1 MLTPEY
7 FENKEDRMLEMFREL
22 EMFLLEDV
30 SKRLLKAGEMSGTA
44 DRNIWKTMQLGVQQ
58 EEILKQL
65 SALTGK
71 TTKELRNL
79 LEDAVMTSWESDR
92 AILEKM
98 GVATASPLENPD
110 FMRVINAQLKK
121 SKGELYNLTRSTM
134 RQAQKDLIQLL
145 DQADMRVASG
155 AQSYSSAICQILD
168 EYAGRGIK
176 VEYARRSISL
186 EAAVRM
192 CVVTSMNQTT
202 AQLTNAYIE
211 EAAAEYV
218 LVSAHAGARYDPKH
232 PNDYHSH
239 DHWQGKVYKIQGSEE
254 GYPNLLEETG
264 YDIRDGVGIVVEPEG
279 LHGYNCRHSHQ
290 PWIKGLRNPYVDENG
305 NLKIDTEESR
315 KLYDLKQ
322 KQRAMER
329 SVRKTKRQL
338 LEKQTQI
345 DLVAEMDVKP
355 LLQADYDRLAYKLR
369 EQNKAYNSFCE
380 ENELTKDTD
389 RLKVA
394 GFKKKQA
401 SAANGRATAYQN
413 AEEKVLQV
421 RSGTQKM
428 KPAPIFEH
436 KPAEIDY
443 RAEKVTFKDLQSW
456 KKSIGK
462 VTDDEYSIISGMN
475 DAGYIRNANAYKI
488 NKAMREGT
496 VSELSDASKKTIETL
511 KEVINKNES
520 EMDAVL
526 IRKVDRD
533 YLKNVFGIDHKNL
546 SDVIEELNS
555 KKVGEIITE
564 KGFVSTSYK
573 EAKNLNNNDDVWLD
587 IYAPKG
593 TKMFLTK
600 NREESEIILQAGT
613 KFEFKGATLTDDNKI
628 KLLVDVKNST
638 DSVKP
643 LENTAKD
650 SKIDLDLQFF
660 AKKHKPKKVPNDDP
674 LWDSLVKGDV
684 KQQMEDGIFE
694 WEHGGYDYLIEFKD
708 KYTYDILSKKKKPNI
723 HE

>member
-71 TTKELRNL
+71 TTKELKDL

-110 FMRVINAQLKK
+110 FMRVINAQFKK

-134 RQAQKDLIQLL
+134 HQAQKDLIQLL

-155 AQSYSSAICQILD
+155 VQSYSSAICQILD

-176 VEYARRSISL
+176 VEYAKRSISL

-232 PNDYHSH
+232 PDDYHSH
-239 DHWQGKVYKIQGSEE
+239 DHWQGKIYKIQGSEQ

-264 YDIRDGVGIVVEPEG
+264 YDIRDGVGVVVEPEG

-338 LEKQTQI
+338 LEKKTQI

-380 ENELTKDTD
+380 DNDLTKDTD

-413 AEEKVLQV
+413 A
-421 RSGTQKM
+421 
-428 KPAPIFEH
+428 
-436 KPAEIDY
+436 
-443 RAEKVTFKDLQSW
+443 AEKNQAKP
-456 KKSIGK
+456 
-462 VTDDEYSIISGMN
+462 
-475 DAGYIRNANAYKI
+475 
-488 NKAMREGT
+488 
-496 VSELSDASKKTIETL
+496 SKT
-511 KEVINKNES
+511 
-520 EMDAVL
+520 
-526 IRKVDRD
+526 
-533 YLKNVFGIDHKNL
+533 
-546 SDVIEELNS
+546 
-555 KKVGEIITE
+555 
-564 KGFVSTSYK
+564 
-573 EAKNLNNNDDVWLD
+573 
-587 IYAPKG
+587 
-593 TKMFLTK
+593 
-600 NREESEIILQAGT
+600 
-613 KFEFKGATLTDDNKI
+613 
-628 KLLVDVKNST
+628 
-638 DSVKP
+638 
-643 LENTAKD
+643 LENTDKG
-650 SKIDLDLQFF
+650 STMDLNLQFF
-660 AKKHKPKKVPNDDP
+660 AKSSKDYATVVLPKVEYAHVMSELNTHLSDEQRKQKVVTKAIGNYIYTIENNGFDNYRIIGKEEIDP
-674 LWDSLVKGDV
+674 DVLEWWD
-684 KQQMEDGIFE
+684 E
-694 WEHGGYDYLIEFKD
+694 
-708 KYTYDILSKKKKPNI
+708 
-723 HE
+723 

>member
-71 TTKELRNL
+71 TTKELKDL

-134 RQAQKDLIQLL
+134 HQAQKDLIQLL

-155 AQSYSSAICQILD
+155 VQSYSSAICQILD

-380 ENELTKDTD
+380 DNDLTKDTD

-413 AEEKVLQV
+413 A
-421 RSGTQKM
+421 
-428 KPAPIFEH
+428 
-436 KPAEIDY
+436 
-443 RAEKVTFKDLQSW
+443 AEKNQ
-456 KKSIGK
+456 
-462 VTDDEYSIISGMN
+462 
-475 DAGYIRNANAYKI
+475 ANSSKI
-488 NKAMREGT
+488 LENT
-496 VSELSDASKKTIETL
+496 
-511 KEVINKNES
+511 
-520 EMDAVL
+520 
-526 IRKVDRD
+526 
-533 YLKNVFGIDHKNL
+533 
-546 SDVIEELNS
+546 
-555 KKVGEIITE
+555 
-564 KGFVSTSYK
+564 
-573 EAKNLNNNDDVWLD
+573 
-587 IYAPKG
+587 
-593 TKMFLTK
+593 
-600 NREESEIILQAGT
+600 
-613 KFEFKGATLTDDNKI
+613 
-628 KLLVDVKNST
+628 VKNST
-638 DSVKP
+638 IKLTIVKDAIDSGKVSKTININKQDRHIKGSDGYIMGRSYIKGNIEDAQKLVDELSGTGKP
-643 LENTAKD
+643 IID
-650 SKIDLDLQFF
+650 SKGNWTNKERVEASETLGVHVNPDDNSETET
-660 AKKHKPKKVPNDDP
+660 KKATIVYSKTGSHIIPR
-674 LWDSLVKGDV
+674 
-684 KQQMEDGIFE
+684 
-694 WEHGGYDYLIEFKD
+694 KD
-708 KYTYDILSKKKKPNI
+708 
-723 HE
+723 ERQ

>member
-71 TTKELRNL
+71 TTKELRDL

-98 GVATASPLENPD
+98 GVATDSPLENPD

-155 AQSYSSAICQILD
+155 VQSYSSAICQILD
-168 EYAGRGIK
+168 EYAGKGIK
-176 VEYARRSISL
+176 VEYAKRSISL

-232 PNDYHSH
+232 PADYHSH
-239 DHWQGKVYKIQGSEE
+239 DHWQGKIYKIQGSEE

-264 YDIRDGVGIVVEPEG
+264 YDIRDGVGVVVEPEG

-380 ENELTKDTD
+380 DNELTKDTD

-413 AEEKVLQV
+413 A
-421 RSGTQKM
+421 
-428 KPAPIFEH
+428 
-436 KPAEIDY
+436 
-443 RAEKVTFKDLQSW
+443 
-456 KKSIGK
+456 
-462 VTDDEYSIISGMN
+462 
-475 DAGYIRNANAYKI
+475 
-488 NKAMREGT
+488 
-496 VSELSDASKKTIETL
+496 
-511 KEVINKNES
+511 
-520 EMDAVL
+520 
-526 IRKVDRD
+526 
-533 YLKNVFGIDHKNL
+533 
-546 SDVIEELNS
+546 
-555 KKVGEIITE
+555 TE
-564 KGFVSTSYK
+564 K
-573 EAKNLNNNDDVWLD
+573 D
-587 IYAPKG
+587 
-593 TKMFLTK
+593 
-600 NREESEIILQAGT
+600 QA
-613 KFEFKGATLTDDNKI
+613 NSSKI
-628 KLLVDVKNST
+628 
-638 DSVKP
+638 
-643 LENTAKD
+643 LENTVKSSTIKSTIVKDAIDSGKVSKTININKQNRHIKGSDGYIMGRSYIKGNIEDAQKLVDELSGTGKPIID
-650 SKIDLDLQFF
+650 SKGNWTNKERVEASETLGVHVNPDDNSETET
-660 AKKHKPKKVPNDDP
+660 KKATIVYSKTGSHIIPR
-674 LWDSLVKGDV
+674 
-684 KQQMEDGIFE
+684 
-694 WEHGGYDYLIEFKD
+694 KD
-708 KYTYDILSKKKKPNI
+708 
-723 HE
+723 ERQ

>member
-71 TTKELRNL
+71 TTKELRDL

-155 AQSYSSAICQILD
+155 VQSYSSAICQILD
-168 EYAGRGIK
+168 EYAGKGIK

-264 YDIRDGVGIVVEPEG
+264 YDIRDGVGVVVEPEG

-380 ENELTKDTD
+380 DNELTKDTD

-413 AEEKVLQV
+413 A
-421 RSGTQKM
+421 
-428 KPAPIFEH
+428 
-436 KPAEIDY
+436 
-443 RAEKVTFKDLQSW
+443 
-456 KKSIGK
+456 
-462 VTDDEYSIISGMN
+462 
-475 DAGYIRNANAYKI
+475 
-488 NKAMREGT
+488 
-496 VSELSDASKKTIETL
+496 
-511 KEVINKNES
+511 
-520 EMDAVL
+520 
-526 IRKVDRD
+526 
-533 YLKNVFGIDHKNL
+533 
-546 SDVIEELNS
+546 
-555 KKVGEIITE
+555 TE
-564 KGFVSTSYK
+564 K
-573 EAKNLNNNDDVWLD
+573 D
-587 IYAPKG
+587 
-593 TKMFLTK
+593 
-600 NREESEIILQAGT
+600 QA
-613 KFEFKGATLTDDNKI
+613 NSSKI
-628 KLLVDVKNST
+628 
-638 DSVKP
+638 
-643 LENTAKD
+643 LENTVKSSTIKSTIVKDAIDSGKVSKTININKQNRHIKGSDGYIMGRSYIKGNIEDAQKLVDELSGTGKPIID
-650 SKIDLDLQFF
+650 SKGNWTNKERVEASETLGVHVNPDDNSETET
-660 AKKHKPKKVPNDDP
+660 KKATIVYSKTGSHIIPR
-674 LWDSLVKGDV
+674 
-684 KQQMEDGIFE
+684 
-694 WEHGGYDYLIEFKD
+694 KD
-708 KYTYDILSKKKKPNI
+708 
-723 HE
+723 ERQ

>member
-71 TTKELRNL
+71 TTKELRDL

-155 AQSYSSAICQILD
+155 VQSYSSAICQILD

-176 VEYARRSISL
+176 VEYAKRSISL

-232 PNDYHSH
+232 PDDYHSH

-380 ENELTKDTD
+380 DNELTKDTD

-413 AEEKVLQV
+413 A
-421 RSGTQKM
+421 
-428 KPAPIFEH
+428 
-436 KPAEIDY
+436 
-443 RAEKVTFKDLQSW
+443 AEKDQ
-456 KKSIGK
+456 
-462 VTDDEYSIISGMN
+462 
-475 DAGYIRNANAYKI
+475 ANSSKI
-488 NKAMREGT
+488 
-496 VSELSDASKKTIETL
+496 
-511 KEVINKNES
+511 
-520 EMDAVL
+520 
-526 IRKVDRD
+526 
-533 YLKNVFGIDHKNL
+533 
-546 SDVIEELNS
+546 
-555 KKVGEIITE
+555 
-564 KGFVSTSYK
+564 
-573 EAKNLNNNDDVWLD
+573 
-587 IYAPKG
+587 
-593 TKMFLTK
+593 
-600 NREESEIILQAGT
+600 
-613 KFEFKGATLTDDNKI
+613 
-628 KLLVDVKNST
+628 
-638 DSVKP
+638 
-643 LENTAKD
+643 LENTVKSSTIKSTIVKDAIDSGKVSKTININKQNRHIKGSDGYIMGRSYIKGNIEDTQKLVDELSGTGKPIID
-650 SKIDLDLQFF
+650 SKGNWTNKERVEASETLGVHVNPDDNSETET
-660 AKKHKPKKVPNDDP
+660 KKATIVYSKTGSHIIPR
-674 LWDSLVKGDV
+674 
-684 KQQMEDGIFE
+684 
-694 WEHGGYDYLIEFKD
+694 KD
-708 KYTYDILSKKKKPNI
+708 
-723 HE
+723 ERQ

>member
-71 TTKELRNL
+71 TTKELRDL

-110 FMRVINAQLKK
+110 FMCVINAQLKK

-134 RQAQKDLIQLL
+134 HQAQKDLIQLL

-155 AQSYSSAICQILD
+155 VQSYSSAICQILD

-211 EAAAEYV
+211 EAAVEYV

-380 ENELTKDTD
+380 DNDLTKDTD

-413 AEEKVLQV
+413 A
-421 RSGTQKM
+421 
-428 KPAPIFEH
+428 
-436 KPAEIDY
+436 
-443 RAEKVTFKDLQSW
+443 AEKNQ
-456 KKSIGK
+456 
-462 VTDDEYSIISGMN
+462 
-475 DAGYIRNANAYKI
+475 ANSSKI
-488 NKAMREGT
+488 LENT
-496 VSELSDASKKTIETL
+496 
-511 KEVINKNES
+511 
-520 EMDAVL
+520 
-526 IRKVDRD
+526 
-533 YLKNVFGIDHKNL
+533 
-546 SDVIEELNS
+546 
-555 KKVGEIITE
+555 
-564 KGFVSTSYK
+564 
-573 EAKNLNNNDDVWLD
+573 
-587 IYAPKG
+587 
-593 TKMFLTK
+593 
-600 NREESEIILQAGT
+600 
-613 KFEFKGATLTDDNKI
+613 
-628 KLLVDVKNST
+628 VKNST
-638 DSVKP
+638 IKLTIVKDAIDSGKVSKTININKQDRHIKGSDGYIMGRSYIKGNIEDAQKLVDELSGTGKP
-643 LENTAKD
+643 IID
-650 SKIDLDLQFF
+650 SKGNWTNKERVEASETLGVHVNPDDNSETET
-660 AKKHKPKKVPNDDP
+660 KKATIVYSKTGSHIIPR
-674 LWDSLVKGDV
+674 
-684 KQQMEDGIFE
+684 
-694 WEHGGYDYLIEFKD
+694 KD
-708 KYTYDILSKKKKPNI
+708 
-723 HE
+723 ERQ

>member
-65 SALTGK
+65 SAMTGK
-71 TTKELRNL
+71 TTKELKDL

-92 AILEKM
+92 DILEKM

-155 AQSYSSAICQILD
+155 VQSYSSAICQILD
-168 EYAGRGIK
+168 EYAGKGIK
-176 VEYARRSISL
+176 VEYAKRSISL

-232 PNDYHSH
+232 PEDYHSH
-239 DHWQGKVYKIQGSEE
+239 DHWQGKVYKIQGREE

-264 YDIRDGVGIVVEPEG
+264 YDIRDGVGVVVEPEG

-290 PWIKGLRNPYVDENG
+290 PWIKGLRNPYADENG

-355 LLQADYDRLAYKLR
+355 LLQADYDRLAYRLR

-380 ENELTKDTD
+380 DNDLTKDTD

-413 AEEKVLQV
+413 A
-421 RSGTQKM
+421 
-428 KPAPIFEH
+428 
-436 KPAEIDY
+436 
-443 RAEKVTFKDLQSW
+443 AEKNQ
-456 KKSIGK
+456 
-462 VTDDEYSIISGMN
+462 
-475 DAGYIRNANAYKI
+475 ANSSKI
-488 NKAMREGT
+488 LENT
-496 VSELSDASKKTIETL
+496 
-511 KEVINKNES
+511 
-520 EMDAVL
+520 
-526 IRKVDRD
+526 
-533 YLKNVFGIDHKNL
+533 
-546 SDVIEELNS
+546 
-555 KKVGEIITE
+555 
-564 KGFVSTSYK
+564 
-573 EAKNLNNNDDVWLD
+573 
-587 IYAPKG
+587 
-593 TKMFLTK
+593 
-600 NREESEIILQAGT
+600 
-613 KFEFKGATLTDDNKI
+613 
-628 KLLVDVKNST
+628 VKNST
-638 DSVKP
+638 IKLTIVKDAIDSGKVSKTININKQNRHIKGSDGYIMGRSYIKGNIEDAQKLVDELSGTGKP
-643 LENTAKD
+643 IID
-650 SKIDLDLQFF
+650 SKGNWTNKERVEASETLGVHVNPDDNSETET
-660 AKKHKPKKVPNDDP
+660 KKATIVYSKTGSHIIPR
-674 LWDSLVKGDV
+674 
-684 KQQMEDGIFE
+684 
-694 WEHGGYDYLIEFKD
+694 KD
-708 KYTYDILSKKKKPNI
+708 
-723 HE
+723 ERQ

>member
-413 AEEKVLQV
+413 A
-421 RSGTQKM
+421 
-428 KPAPIFEH
+428 
-436 KPAEIDY
+436 
-443 RAEKVTFKDLQSW
+443 AEKNQ
-456 KKSIGK
+456 
-462 VTDDEYSIISGMN
+462 
-475 DAGYIRNANAYKI
+475 ANSSKI
-488 NKAMREGT
+488 LENT
-496 VSELSDASKKTIETL
+496 
-511 KEVINKNES
+511 
-520 EMDAVL
+520 
-526 IRKVDRD
+526 
-533 YLKNVFGIDHKNL
+533 
-546 SDVIEELNS
+546 
-555 KKVGEIITE
+555 
-564 KGFVSTSYK
+564 
-573 EAKNLNNNDDVWLD
+573 
-587 IYAPKG
+587 
-593 TKMFLTK
+593 
-600 NREESEIILQAGT
+600 
-613 KFEFKGATLTDDNKI
+613 
-628 KLLVDVKNST
+628 VKNST
-638 DSVKP
+638 IKLTIVKDAIDSGKVSKTININKQDRHIKGSDGYIMGRSYIKGNIEDAQKLVDELSGTGKP
-643 LENTAKD
+643 IID
-650 SKIDLDLQFF
+650 SKGNWTNKERVEASETLGVHVNPDDNSETET
-660 AKKHKPKKVPNDDP
+660 KKATIVYSKTGSHIIPR
-674 LWDSLVKGDV
+674 
-684 KQQMEDGIFE
+684 
-694 WEHGGYDYLIEFKD
+694 KD
-708 KYTYDILSKKKKPNI
+708 
-723 HE
+723 ERQ

>member
-71 TTKELRNL
+71 TTKELRDL

-92 AILEKM
+92 AILKKM

-110 FMRVINAQLKK
+110 FMSVINAQLKK

-155 AQSYSSAICQILD
+155 VQSYSSAICQILD

-176 VEYARRSISL
+176 VEYAKRSISL

-218 LVSAHAGARYDPKH
+218 LVSAHTGARYDPKH
-232 PNDYHSH
+232 PDDYHSH

-254 GYPNLLEETG
+254 GYPNLLEKTG
-264 YDIRDGVGIVVEPEG
+264 YDIRDGVGVVVEPEG

-305 NLKIDTEESR
+305 KLKIDTEESR

-380 ENELTKDTD
+380 DNDLTKDTD

-413 AEEKVLQV
+413 A
-421 RSGTQKM
+421 
-428 KPAPIFEH
+428 
-436 KPAEIDY
+436 
-443 RAEKVTFKDLQSW
+443 AEKNQAKPS
-456 KKSIGK
+456 
-462 VTDDEYSIISGMN
+462 
-475 DAGYIRNANAYKI
+475 KI
-488 NKAMREGT
+488 
-496 VSELSDASKKTIETL
+496 
-511 KEVINKNES
+511 
-520 EMDAVL
+520 
-526 IRKVDRD
+526 
-533 YLKNVFGIDHKNL
+533 
-546 SDVIEELNS
+546 
-555 KKVGEIITE
+555 
-564 KGFVSTSYK
+564 
-573 EAKNLNNNDDVWLD
+573 
-587 IYAPKG
+587 
-593 TKMFLTK
+593 
-600 NREESEIILQAGT
+600 
-613 KFEFKGATLTDDNKI
+613 
-628 KLLVDVKNST
+628 
-638 DSVKP
+638 
-643 LENTAKD
+643 LENTVKSSTIKSTIVKDAIDSGKVSKTININKQNRHIKGSDGYIMGRSYIKGNIEDAQKLVDELSGTGKPIID
-650 SKIDLDLQFF
+650 SKGNWTNKERVEASETLGVHVNPDDNSETET
-660 AKKHKPKKVPNDDP
+660 KKATIVYSKTGSHIIPR
-674 LWDSLVKGDV
+674 
-684 KQQMEDGIFE
+684 
-694 WEHGGYDYLIEFKD
+694 KD
-708 KYTYDILSKKKKPNI
+708 
-723 HE
+723 ERQ